1 MLENSTLLVTG
12 GRVYDHD
19 GNTDYPAIADI
30 LVRGG
35 KIAEVAPGIAARLAA
50 AGERPA
56 ETLDAAGMLVLPGF
70 LNAHYHSHDTLMK
83 GAWETLPLEMWLMK
97 ALPPSYPKRSRE
109 EIKVRA
115 LLGAWECLRGGI
127 TTVQDMVTLAPWD
140 PDHLDALLEAYD
152 EIGIRA
158 VVALQFADIP
168 GIASIPFWEETVPK
182 QHQAVLSGGIE
193 PPKDNVDLFDIV
205 EHEYRRNAGR
215 HGRVTWALG
224 PSGPERCSRRF
235 LERLADLSQGED
247 LPVYTHI
254 YEGKYMALH
263 ARQAY
268 PAQGGSLVNW
278 LGEVGLLNARMNLAH
293 SVWLLPSEI
302 ERLAQTGTNVV
313 INPISNLKTRSGVAP
328 IRQLLEAGVNTALGC
343 DNCSCSDVQNMFQ
356 AMKLFCA
363 LTAVSDPEPGPP
375 LAPDA
380 LRAATLAG
388 AQGARLE
395 GKLGALKPGYA
406 ADFSL
411 LDLSDPSFVPLNSVA
426 RQVVYSE
433 SGRAVRT
440 VVVDGR
446 VVLRDGRL
454 ALVDQDALREAVERI
469 MIQLRKD
476 MAQVGG
482 KVDAI
487 MGYLMQAYR
496 RVWHSDVGINRY
508 VGHGR
513 L

>member
-1 MLENSTLLVTG
+1 MPDQRTLLVTG
-12 GRVYDHD
+12 ARVYDHD
-19 GNTDYPAIADI
+19 GDPDHPVAADI
-30 LVRGG
+30 LVRDG
-35 KIAEVAPGIAARLAA
+35 KIAEIGTGIAARLAA
-50 AGERPA
+50 AGEPPA
-56 ETLDAAGMLVLPGF
+56 ETLPAAGMLALPGF
-70 LNAHYHSHDTLMK
+70 VNAHYHSHDTLMK

-97 ALPPSYPKRSRE
+97 ALPPSYPKRGRE

-158 VVALQFADIP
+158 VVALQFADLP
-168 GIASIPFWEETVPK
+168 GIASIPFWEEEVPR
-182 QHQAVLSGGIE
+182 QFHAVLSGGIE
-193 PPKDNVDLFDIV
+193 PPRENVDLFDVV
-205 EHEYRRNAGR
+205 EPEYRRNRGR
-215 HGRVTWALG
+215 HPRVTWGLG

-235 LERLADLSQGED
+235 LERLAALSLSED
-247 LPVYTHI
+247 LPVYTHL

-268 PAQGGSLVNW
+268 QAQGGSLVTW
-278 LGEVGLLNARMNLAH
+278 LGEVGLLNPRMNLAH

-302 ERLAQTGTNVV
+302 ERIAQTGTNVV
-313 INPISNLKTRSGVAP
+313 INPISNLKTRSGVAAV
-328 IRQLLEAGVNTALGC
+328 RQLLEAGVNTAIGC

-356 AMKLFCA
+356 AMKLLTS

-375 LAPDA
+375 TAPDT

-388 AQGARLE
+388 AKGARLE
-395 GKLGALKPGYA
+395 GKLGALRPGYA

-411 LDLSDPSFVPLNSVA
+411 LDLSDPSFVPLNSAA
-426 RQVVYSE
+426 RQVVYTE
-433 SGRAVRT
+433 SGRAVRS

-454 ALVDQDALREAVERI
+454 TQIDQDALRESVERV
-469 MIQLRKD
+469 MVQLRKD

-487 MGYLMQAYR
+487 MEHLMRAYR
-496 RVWHSDVGINRY
+496 RVWKSDVGINRY
-508 VGHGR
+508 VGNGR

>member
-1 MLENSTLLVTG
+1 MTTLLVSNG
-12 GRVYDHD
+12 LVYDHD
-19 GNTDYPAIADI
+19 GDTDHPARADI
-30 LVRGG
+30 LVRDG
-35 KIAEVAPGIAARLAA
+35 KIAQVAPRISIQD
-50 AGERPA
+50 PA
-56 ETLDAAGMLVLPGF
+56 ETLDASGTLVLPGF
-70 LNAHYHSHDTLMK
+70 VNAHYHSHDVLMK
-83 GAWETLPLEMWLMK
+83 GAWETLPLEIWLMK

-158 VVALQFADIP
+158 VVALQFADLP
-168 GIASIPFWEETVPK
+168 GIASIPYWEEMVPK
-182 QHQAVLSGGIE
+182 QYHGVLSGGIE
-193 PPKDNVDLFDIV
+193 PPKENVDLFDVV
-205 EHEYRRNAGR
+205 EREYRRHKGR
-215 HGRVTWALG
+215 HPRVTWALG

-235 LERLADLSQGED
+235 LERLAALSETED
-247 LPVYTHI
+247 LPLYTHI

-268 PAQGGSLVNW
+268 GQYGGSLINW
-278 LGEVGLLNARMNLAH
+278 LGDVGLLHARMNLAH
-293 SVWLLPSEI
+293 SVWLLPQEI

-313 INPISNLKTRSGVAP
+313 VNPVGNLKTRSGVP
-328 IRQLLEAGVNTALGC
+328 PVRQLLDAGVNTALGC

-356 AMKLFCA
+356 AMKLFCG

-375 LAPDA
+375 SAVEA
-380 LRAATLAG
+380 IKAATLAG
-388 AQGARLE
+388 AKGARLE

-411 LDLSDPSFVPLNSVA
+411 VDLSDPSFVPFNSAA
-426 RQVVYSE
+426 RQVVYTE

-446 VVLRDGRL
+446 IVLRDGRL
-454 ALVDQDALREAVERI
+454 TRVDQDGLRAAVERV
-469 MIQLRKD
+469 MVGLRKD

-482 KVDAI
+482 KVDQI
-487 MGYLMQAYR
+487 YGYLMDAYR
-496 RVWHSDVGINRY
+496 RVWASDVGINRY
-508 VGHGR
+508 VGNGK

>member
-1 MLENSTLLVTG
+1 MTTLLVSNG
-12 GRVYDHD
+12 LVYDHD
-19 GNTDYPAIADI
+19 GDTDHPARADI
-30 LVRGG
+30 LVRDG
-35 KIAEVAPGIAARLAA
+35 KIVQVAPRISLQD
-50 AGERPA
+50 PA
-56 ETLDAAGMLVLPGF
+56 ETLDASGMLVLPGF
-70 LNAHYHSHDTLMK
+70 VNAHYHSHDVLMK
-83 GAWETLPLEMWLMK
+83 GAWETLPLEIWLMK

-158 VVALQFADIP
+158 VVALQFADLP
-168 GIASIPFWEETVPK
+168 GIASIPYWEEMVPK
-182 QHQAVLSGGIE
+182 QYHGVLSGGIE
-193 PPKDNVDLFDIV
+193 PPKENVDLFDVV
-205 EHEYRRNAGR
+205 EREYRRHKGR
-215 HGRVTWALG
+215 HPRVTWALG

-235 LERLADLSQGED
+235 LERLAALSETED
-247 LPVYTHI
+247 LPLYTHI

-268 PAQGGSLVNW
+268 RQYGGSLIHW
-278 LGEVGLLNARMNLAH
+278 LGDVGLLHTRMNLAH
-293 SVWLLPSEI
+293 SVWLLPQEI

-313 INPISNLKTRSGVAP
+313 LNPVGNLKTRSGVP
-328 IRQLLEAGVNTALGC
+328 PVRQLLDAGVNTALGC

-356 AMKLFCA
+356 AMKLFCG

-375 LAPDA
+375 SAVEA
-380 LRAATLAG
+380 IKAATLAG
-388 AQGARLE
+388 AKGARLE

-411 LDLSDPSFVPLNSVA
+411 VDLSDPSFVPFNSAA
-426 RQVVYSE
+426 RQVVYTE

-446 VVLRDGRL
+446 IVLRDGRL
-454 ALVDQDALREAVERI
+454 TRVDQDGLRAAVERV
-469 MIQLRKD
+469 MVGLRKD

-482 KVDAI
+482 KVDQI
-487 MGYLMQAYR
+487 YGYLMDAYR
-496 RVWHSDVGINRY
+496 RVWASDVGINRY
-508 VGHGR
+508 VGNGK

>member
-1 MLENSTLLVTG
+1 MPSLLVTHG
-12 GRVYDHD
+12 MIYDHD
-19 GNTDYPAIADI
+19 GDTDHPAVADI
-30 LVRGG
+30 LVRDGL
-35 KIAEVAPGIAARLAA
+35 IAQIGAGIASR
-50 AGERPA
+50 ERA
-56 ETLDAAGMLVLPGF
+56 DETLDASGMLVLPGF
-70 LNAHYHSHDTLMK
+70 VNAHYHSHDVLMK
-83 GAWETLPLEMWLMK
+83 GAWETLPLEIWLMK

-158 VVALQFADIP
+158 VVALQFADLP
-168 GIASIPFWEETVPK
+168 GIASIPYWEDVVPK
-182 QHQAVLSGGIE
+182 KYHGVLSGGIE
-193 PPKDNVDLFDIV
+193 PPKENVDLFDVV
-205 EHEYRRNAGR
+205 EREYRRHKGR
-215 HGRVTWALG
+215 HPRVTWALG

-235 LERLADLSQGED
+235 LERLAALSEAED
-247 LPVYTHI
+247 LPLYTHI

-268 PAQGGSLVNW
+268 GKHGGSLINW
-278 LGEVGLLNARMNLAH
+278 LGDVGLLHPRMNLAH
-293 SVWLLPSEI
+293 SVWLLPQEI

-313 INPISNLKTRSGVAP
+313 VNPVGNLKTRSGVP
-328 IRQLLEAGVNTALGC
+328 PVRQLLEAGVNTALGC

-356 AMKLFCA
+356 AMKLFSG
-363 LTAVSDPEPGPP
+363 LTAVSHPEPGPP
-375 LAPDA
+375 TAPDA

-388 AQGARLE
+388 AKGARLE

-411 LDLSDPSFVPLNSVA
+411 VDLSDPSFVPLNSAA
-426 RQVVYSE
+426 RQLVYTE

-454 ALVDQDALREAVERI
+454 MQVNQDELRGAVERV
-469 MIQLRKD
+469 MVGLRKD

-482 KVDAI
+482 KVDEI
-487 MGYLMQAYR
+487 HRYLMEAYR
-496 RVWHSDVGINRY
+496 RVWACDVGINRY
-508 VGHGR
+508 VGNGK

>member
-1 MLENSTLLVTG
+1 LNHILIKD

-19 GNTDYPAIADI
+19 GDTDQPALADI
-30 LVRGG
+30 LVRDGR
-35 KIAEVAPGIAARLAA
+35 IAEVGPGIAARLAA
-50 AGERPA
+50 AGEQPA

-70 LNAHYHSHDTLMK
+70 VNAHYHSHDVLMK
-83 GAWETLPLEMWLMK
+83 GAWETLPLEIWLMK

-127 TTVQDMVTLAPWD
+127 TTIQDMVTLAPWD

-168 GIASIPFWEETVPK
+168 GIASIPFWEEVVPK
-182 QHQAVLSGGIE
+182 KYHGVLSGGIE
-193 PPKDNVDLFDIV
+193 PPKENVDLFTVV
-205 EHEYRRNAGR
+205 EQQYRRHKAR
-215 HGRVTWALG
+215 HPRITWGLG
-224 PSGPERCSRRF
+224 PSGPERCSRGF
-235 LERLADLSQGED
+235 LERLAALSKAED
-247 LPVYTHI
+247 LPLYTHL

-268 PAQGGSLVNW
+268 GAQGGSLVNW
-278 LGEVGLLNARMNLAH
+278 LGEVGLLNPLMNLAH
-293 SVWLLPSEI
+293 SVWLLPQEI
-302 ERLAQTGTNVV
+302 ERLAETGTNVV
-313 INPISNLKTRSGVAP
+313 VNPVGNLKTRSGVP
-328 IRQLLEAGVNTALGC
+328 PMRQLLESGVNTALGC

-356 AMKLFCA
+356 AMKLFSA

-375 LAPDA
+375 TAPEA

-388 AQGARLE
+388 AKGARLE

-411 LDLSDPSFVPLNSVA
+411 LDLADPSFVPLNSVA
-426 RQVVYSE
+426 RQVVYCE

-440 VVVDGR
+440 VVVDGQ

-454 ALVDQDALREAVERI
+454 TQVDQDDLRGAVERV
-469 MIQLRKD
+469 MVGLRKD

-482 KVDAI
+482 KVDEI
-487 MGYLMQAYR
+487 YGYLMEAYR
-496 RVWHSDVGINRY
+496 RVWASDVGINRY
-508 VGHGR
+508 VGNGR

>member
-1 MLENSTLLVTG
+1 MTTLLVSNG
-12 GRVYDHD
+12 LVYDHD
-19 GNTDYPAIADI
+19 GDTDHPSRADI
-30 LVRGG
+30 LVRDG
-35 KIAEVAPGIAARLAA
+35 KIVQVAPRIAIHD
-50 AGERPA
+50 PA
-56 ETLDAAGMLVLPGF
+56 ETLDASRMLVLPGF
-70 LNAHYHSHDTLMK
+70 VNAHYHSHDVLMK
-83 GAWETLPLEMWLMK
+83 GAWETLPLEIWLMK

-158 VVALQFADIP
+158 VVALQFADLP
-168 GIASIPFWEETVPK
+168 GIASIPYWEEMVPK
-182 QHQAVLSGGIE
+182 QYHGVLSGGIE
-193 PPKDNVDLFDIV
+193 SPKENVDLFDVV
-205 EHEYRRNAGR
+205 EREYRRHKGR
-215 HGRVTWALG
+215 HPRVTWALG

-235 LERLADLSQGED
+235 LERLAALSETED
-247 LPVYTHI
+247 LPLYTHI

-268 PAQGGSLVNW
+268 RQHGGSLIHW
-278 LGEVGLLNARMNLAH
+278 LGDVGLLHARMNLAH
-293 SVWLLPSEI
+293 SVWLLPQEI

-313 INPISNLKTRSGVAP
+313 LNPVGNLKTRSGVP
-328 IRQLLEAGVNTALGC
+328 PVRQLLEAGVNTALGC

-356 AMKLFCA
+356 AMKLFCG

-375 LAPDA
+375 SAIEA
-380 LRAATLAG
+380 IKAATLAG
-388 AQGARLE
+388 AKGARLE

-411 LDLSDPSFVPLNSVA
+411 LDLSDPSFVPFNSAA
-426 RQVVYSE
+426 RQVVYTE

-446 VVLRDGRL
+446 IVLRDGRL
-454 ALVDQDALREAVERI
+454 TQVDQDGLRAAVERV
-469 MIQLRKD
+469 MVGLRKD

-482 KVDAI
+482 KVDQI
-487 MGYLMQAYR
+487 YGYLMDAYR
-496 RVWHSDVGINRY
+496 RVWASDVGINRY
-508 VGHGR
+508 VGNGK